1 MYPTGH
7 YGPPL
12 NHKFQENSSML
23 LTSVVRFFSTSKLAL
38 VVLAAALGLAAGG
51 SLAVATI
58 HLTSTTSH
66 TASAPGNHGQAQ
78 GHGAEVKAAVAKC
91 KAALPAGQHG
101 IGKCVSAV
109 ANKHGKAASAAAS
122 ANANKN
128 GTPDAD
134 ETDPAPKP

>member
-1 MYPTGH
+1 
-7 YGPPL
+7 
-12 NHKFQENSSML
+12 ML

-38 VVLAAALGLAAGG
+38 ALLAGAVGLVAGG

-58 HLTSTTSH
+58 DFTSAASH
-66 TASAPGNHGQAQ
+66 TPNASAPSNHGQAQ
-78 GHGAEVKAAVAKC
+78 GHGAEVTAAVAKC

-122 ANANKN
+122 ANASKN
-128 GTPDAD
+128 STPDAD
-134 ETDPAPKP
+134 ETDPASKP

>member
-1 MYPTGH
+1 MA
-7 YGPPL
+7 
-12 NHKFQENSSML
+12 

-38 VVLAAALGLAAGG
+38 ALLAGAVGLVAGG

-58 HLTSTTSH
+58 HLTSTASRTT
-66 TASAPGNHGQAQ
+66 TASPPGNHGQAQ
-78 GHGAEVKAAVAKC
+78 GHGAEVTAAVAKC

-109 ANKHGKAASAAAS
+109 ANKHGKATSAAAS

-128 GTPDAD
+128 RQSDTNETGTASNP
-134 ETDPAPKP
+134 

>member
-1 MYPTGH
+1 
-7 YGPPL
+7 
-12 NHKFQENSSML
+12 ML

-38 VVLAAALGLAAGG
+38 ALLAGAVGLAAGG

-58 HLTSTTSH
+58 HLTSVTSH
-66 TASAPGNHGQAQ
+66 TPTASAPGTHGQAQ
-78 GHGAEVKAAVAKC
+78 GHGAEVTAAVAKC

-128 GTPDAD
+128 STPDAD
-134 ETDPAPKP
+134 ETDPASKP